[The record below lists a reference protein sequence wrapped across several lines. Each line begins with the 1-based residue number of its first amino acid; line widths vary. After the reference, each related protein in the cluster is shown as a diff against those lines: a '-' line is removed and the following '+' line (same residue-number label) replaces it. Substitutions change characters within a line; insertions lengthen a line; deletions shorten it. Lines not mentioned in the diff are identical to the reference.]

1 VVEPVVSSP
10 TGHQVKA
17 GVGVAN
23 EAGRS
28 PLTAAELEFLSGARL
43 GRLATSDASGQPHVV
58 PVGWR
63 YNSELQV
70 FEISGRA
77 FAGTRKYRNVLA
89 NPKAA
94 LVIDD
99 VLPPWRPR
107 CVHVQGP
114 AEAVPA
120 DPAAGRE
127 AFIRLTPTKVTSWG
141 LDEDH
146 T

>member
-1 VVEPVVSSP
+1 MVEPVVSEP
-10 TGHQVKA
+10 PAEVEGT
-17 GVGVAN
+17 
-23 EAGRS
+23 AGRNGGS

-58 PVGWR
+58 PVGWS
-63 YNSELQV
+63 YNPDLQV

-77 FAGTRKYRNVLA
+77 FAATRKYRNVVA

-99 VLPPWRPR
+99 VLPPWHPR
-107 CVHVQGP
+107 CVHIQGP

-120 DPAAGRE
+120 DAVAGRE
-127 AFIRLTPTKVTSWG
+127 ASIRLTPAKVTSWG
-141 LDEDH
+141 LDEADP
-146 T
+146 

>member
-1 VVEPVVSSP
+1 MVDPVRSSP
-10 TGHQVKA
+10 TGEQVKA
-17 GVGVAN
+17 GVGAVS
-23 EAGRS
+23 EGGRS
-28 PLTAAELEFLSGARL
+28 PLTAAELKFLSGARL
-43 GRLATSDASGQPHVV
+43 GRLATSDAFGQPHVV

-63 YNSELQV
+63 YNAELKI

-77 FAGTRKYRNVLA
+77 FAETRKYRNVLA

-99 VLPPWRPR
+99 VLPPWHPR
-107 CVHVQGP
+107 CVLIQGP
-114 AEAVPA
+114 ADAVPA
-120 DPAAGRE
+120 DPASGRE
-127 AFIRLTPTKVTSWG
+127 AFIRLIPAKVTSWG